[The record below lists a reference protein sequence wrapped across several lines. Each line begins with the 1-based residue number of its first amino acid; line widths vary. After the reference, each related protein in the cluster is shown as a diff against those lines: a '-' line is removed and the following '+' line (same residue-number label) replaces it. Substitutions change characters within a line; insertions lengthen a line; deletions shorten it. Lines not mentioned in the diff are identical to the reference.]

1 MSTQLTPEEA
11 TELVLYLDEN
21 PSLPP
26 SLLSVVQ
33 KLKSLALQRSV
44 VDSAFGL
51 NMVTVWS
58 FKFSFYEC
66 ILHYFLEP

>member
-1 MSTQLTPEEA
+1 MSAQLTPEEA

-26 SLLSVVQ
+26 SLLSVIW
-33 KLKSLALQRSV
+33 KLKSLALQGLV
-44 VDSAFGL
+44 VNSAFGL
-51 NMVTVWS
+51 ITVWS